1 MASPSTLVVVL
12 AIAIAA
18 ALSTPSAHAI
28 DVRSQLRA
36 LAARHEFDVVGIER
50 IGDTP
55 AMSMDGDL
63 RQQLRGLL
71 AGFNHVIVE
80 DDAGRIEKVVITSA
94 RAAPNEA
101 VGAHSIETERE
112 GLQHFVKA
120 WLEGPLG
127 RRVEHLIVDTGASTM
142 VLPLSMS
149 EELGYKR
156 EDLIDG
162 WGQTANG
169 RVAAKLGLLRSVRV
183 GGAIQ
188 KQVAVS
194 FIDDDALGGNLL
206 LGMSFLGRYRFT
218 LDDANRRLLLF
229 SR

>member
-1 MASPSTLVVVL
+1 MACPRTLVVLLTL
-12 AIAIAA
+12 AIAAT
-18 ALSTPSAHAI
+18 LGTPSAYAI

-36 LAARHEFDVVGIER
+36 LAARHEFDVVGMER

-55 AMSMDGDL
+55 AVSMDGDL

-71 AGFNHVIVE
+71 VEFNHVIVE

-94 RAAPNEA
+94 RAAPNAA
-101 VGAHSIETERE
+101 VGAHSIETRRE
-112 GLQHFVKA
+112 GLQHLVKA

-127 RRVEHLIVDTGASTM
+127 RTVEHLVVDSGASTM